1 MGMPRLYPVV
11 VSIFILLVSAFAITA
26 QDTVNDP
33 RAATGG
39 AQSLAD
45 ILERQK
51 GLKIDDSF
59 RSEATGNPDAAA
71 PMTGQLGTLGGV
83 SDPELWRG
91 LRYNKLDLT
100 VSAKGPATGVLIQDG
115 GMWWLEVRKGP
126 LKDYGGYALLGMLGL
141 LALFYLVKGKIRID
155 GGPSGEKILRFKL
168 IERFGHW
175 LMAGS
180 FVLLGIT
187 GLISLFGRIGIIPL
201 IGKEAFS
208 SIAAVGIF
216 VHNWTSWG
224 FMVGLVLVFFMW
236 ILENIPNRHDLKWL
250 AMGGGFIGKGHHPPS
265 KKFNAGQKI
274 IFWIVVVFGV
284 SISVSG
290 LSLLFPYQL
299 PLFAPTFEFLNSLG
313 IPQMIGFGELETQ
326 LAPHEEM
333 QFAQLWHAIIAFAFI
348 AVILAHIYIGSV
360 GMEGAL
366 DAMTTGKVDKNWAKE
381 HHNLW
386 VAELE
391 EAEKSGPGA
400 SKATP
405 AE

>member
-1 MGMPRLYPVV
+1 MGKSRVYPIV
-11 VSIFILLVSAFAITA
+11 VSTFILLVSAFAVSA
-26 QDTVNDP
+26 QDTGTDP

-39 AQSLAD
+39 AQTLSD
-45 ILERQK
+45 IMKRQEK
-51 GLKIDDSF
+51 LKIDDSF
-59 RSEATGNPDAAA
+59 RKNAIGDPEAAA
-71 PMTGQLGTLGGV
+71 PTTEQLGTLGGV
-83 SDPELWRG
+83 SDSELWRA
-91 LRYNKLDLT
+91 LRYDVADVTPSYK
-100 VSAKGPATGVLIQDG
+100 SPASKVIIQDG
-115 GMWWLEVRKGP
+115 GMWWLEVRNGP

-141 LALFYLVKGKIRID
+141 LVLFYVIKGKIRIE
-155 GGPSGEKILRFKL
+155 GGPSGVKILRFKL

-187 GLISLFGRIGIIPL
+187 GLISLFGRFGLIPL
-201 IGKEAFS
+201 IGKEAFA

-236 ILENIPNRHDLKWL
+236 VLENIPNRHDLKWL

-333 QFAQLWHAIIAFAFI
+333 QFAQLWHAIIAFGFI
-348 AVILAHIYIGSV
+348 AVILAHIYIGSI

-391 EAEKSGPGA
+391 EAEKSGPES

>member
-1 MGMPRLYPVV
+1 MGMPRLYPLV
-11 VSIFILLVSAFAITA
+11 VSIFILLLSAFSATA
-26 QDTVNDP
+26 QDTEADP
-33 RAATGG
+33 RASTGG
-39 AQSLAD
+39 AQTLAD
-45 ILERQK
+45 IMERQK

-71 PMTGQLGTLGGV
+71 AMTDQLGTLGGV

-115 GMWWLEVRKGP
+115 GMWWLQVRKGP

-141 LALFYLVKGKIRID
+141 LALFYVTKGKIRID
-155 GGPSGEKILRFKL
+155 GGLSGEKILRFKL

-187 GLISLFGRIGIIPL
+187 GLLSLFGRFGIIPL
-201 IGKEAFS
+201 IGKDAFAA
-208 SIAAVGIF
+208 IASVSIF
-216 VHNWTSWG
+216 VHNWISWA
-224 FMVGLVLVFFMW
+224 FMAGLVLVFVMW
-236 ILENIPNRHDLKWL
+236 VLENIPNRHDLKWL
-250 AMGGGFIGKGHHPPS
+250 AMGGGFFGKGHPPS
-265 KKFNAGQKI
+265 RKFNAGQKI

-299 PLFAPTFEFLNSLG
+299 PLFASTFEHLNSFG
-313 IPQMIGFGELETQ
+313 IPQMLGLGELDTQ
-326 LAPHEEM
+326 LAPHQEM

-386 VAELE
+386 VEELE
-391 EAEKSGPGA
+391 EAKKSGSKKP
-400 SKATP
+400 KATR

>member
-1 MGMPRLYPVV
+1 MGQPRLYSVV
-11 VSIFILLVSAFAITA
+11 VSIFILLVSAFATTA
-26 QDTVNDP
+26 QDTAADP

-39 AQSLAD
+39 AQTLAD
-45 ILERQK
+45 ILRRQE
-51 GLKIDDSF
+51 GLKMDDSF
-59 RSEATGNPDAAA
+59 RSDAIGNPEAAA
-71 PMTGQLGTLGGV
+71 PTTEQLGTLGAV
-83 SDPELWRG
+83 SDSELWRG
-91 LRYNKLDLT
+91 MRYGKLD
-100 VSAKGPATGVLIQDG
+100 VISSYKAPAAGVLIQDG
-115 GMWWLEVRKGP
+115 GMWWLEVRRGP

-141 LALFYLVKGKIRID
+141 LALFYIVKGKIRIE
-155 GGPSGEKILRFKL
+155 GGPSGIKIIRFKL

-187 GLISLFGRIGIIPL
+187 GLISLFGRFGLIPL
-201 IGKEAFS
+201 IGKEAFAA
-208 SIAAVGIF
+208 IAAVSIF
-216 VHNWTSWG
+216 VHNWISWG
-224 FMVGLVLVFFMW
+224 FMAGLVLVFVMW
-236 ILENIPNRHDLKWL
+236 VLENIPNRHDLKWL
-250 AMGGGFIGKGHHPPS
+250 AMGGGFIGKGHPPS

-299 PLFAPTFEFLNSLG
+299 PLFASTFELLNSFG
-313 IPQMIGFGELETQ
+313 IPQILGLGELETQ

-386 VAELE
+386 VE
-391 EAEKSGPGA
+391 EIEQAEKSNLGKSG
-400 SKATP
+400 ATP

>member
-1 MGMPRLYPVV
+1 MGQPRLYPIV
-11 VSIFILLVSAFAITA
+11 VSIFILLVSAFAATA
-26 QDTVNDP
+26 QDTATDL

-39 AQSLAD
+39 AQTLAD
-45 ILERQK
+45 IMKRQE
-51 GLKIDDSF
+51 GLKMDDSF
-59 RSEATGNPDAAA
+59 RSDATGNPDAAA
-71 PMTGQLGTLGGV
+71 PTSEQLGTLGGI
-83 SDPELWRG
+83 SDAELWRG
-91 LRYNKLDLT
+91 LRYEKLDVIAST
-100 VSAKGPATGVLIQDG
+100 KGPAATVLIQDG
-115 GMWWLEVRKGP
+115 GMWWLDVRRGP

-141 LALFYLVKGKIRID
+141 LALFYVIKGKIRIE
-155 GGPSGEKILRFKL
+155 GGPSGIKILRFKL

-180 FVLLGIT
+180 FILLGIT
-187 GLISLFGRIGIIPL
+187 GLISLFGRFGLIQL
-201 IGKEAFS
+201 IGKEAFAA
-208 SIAAVGIF
+208 IAAVSIF
-216 VHNWTSWG
+216 VHNWISWG
-224 FMVGLVLVFFMW
+224 FMAGLVLVFVMW
-236 ILENIPNRHDLKWL
+236 VLENIPNRHDLKWL
-250 AMGGGFIGKGHHPPS
+250 AMGGGFIGKGHPPS

-290 LSLLFPYQL
+290 LSLLFPYQM
-299 PLFAPTFEFLNSLG
+299 PLFASTFEHLNSFG
-313 IPQMIGFGELETQ
+313 IPQMLGLGELETQ

-366 DAMTTGKVDKNWAKE
+366 DAMTSGKVDKNWAKE

-386 VAELE
+386 VEDLE
-391 EAEKSGPGA
+391 QAKKTVPDKSG
-400 SKATP
+400 ATP